1 MFNNGGYLERI
12 QSGELIPDIRKDRHP
27 LPLTSGQRWCT
38 HSQFIVYFDANYQE
52 VVRVHRYWRE
62 DGTLGASGQPD
73 PKRLIVDG
81 IIYYT

>member
-1 MFNNGGYLERI
+1 LERI
-12 QSGELIPDIRKDRHP
+12 RSMELHPQELKDKHAPWPQSGQP
-27 LPLTSGQRWCT
+27 WCT
-38 HSQFIVYFDANYQE
+38 RSQFIAYFDANNQE

-62 DGTLGASGQPD
+62 DGSLGASGQPD